1 MTITAINS
9 KTGARVT
16 SIGVKDPRQEI
27 SGWQDLI
34 DPISLAPVHP
44 VRRHFRKGSIV
55 QSFFRV
61 ERTAQWPSD
70 VIKDSEY
77 INSAGGIGESLEHLT
92 TKVSVI
98 SMAHQIDPDLQQG
111 LGTTELRIPIPGK
124 SKYRIA
130 DVAFDLGHTIFVF
143 EVQYSP
149 ITTNELTERTDDYF
163 RAGCEV
169 QWIFGPKNQKPEI
182 EQWHESFIGFS
193 AMFVYPSTNKTEPLR
208 SENPYSSNA
217 QEKSFYTHTQKVG

>member
-1 MTITAINS
+1 MTISAINS
-9 KTGARVT
+9 KTGERVT

-27 SGWQDLI
+27 PDWQYLV
-34 DPISLAPVHP
+34 DPISLAHVSP
-44 VRRHFRKGSIV
+44 VRRHFRKGSVV

-61 ERTAQWPSD
+61 ERAAVWPSD
-70 VIKDSEY
+70 VIRDDEY
-77 INSAGGIGESLEHLT
+77 LNASGGIGESLEHLT
-92 TKVSVI
+92 SKALILAS
-98 SMAHQIDPDLQQG
+98 AHQIDPDLRQE

-130 DVAFDLGHTIFVF
+130 DVAFDLGYVIFVF

-193 AMFVYPSTNKTEPLR
+193 AMFAYPSTNRTEALR
-208 SENPYSSNA
+208 GEHSYTSDA
-217 QEKSFYTHTQKVG
+217 KEKSFYTQAQKVS